1 MVTSTAEQDRE
12 RLQKEREARRLEDLA
27 AEQRL
32 EEEPAKAEAVEEEE
46 RKQAAEDTGANK
58 RPRSGESPKTPVFEV
73 QYNIV
78 LNTKD
83 KPPLC
88 TLQLYII

>member
-32 EEEPAKAEAVEEEE
+32 EEERAKAEAVEEEE

-58 RPRSGESPKTPVFEV
+58 HPKSGESPKTPIFKV

-78 LNTKD
+78 SNTKD
-83 KPPLC
+83 KPPLR
-88 TLQLYII
+88 TLQLFVI